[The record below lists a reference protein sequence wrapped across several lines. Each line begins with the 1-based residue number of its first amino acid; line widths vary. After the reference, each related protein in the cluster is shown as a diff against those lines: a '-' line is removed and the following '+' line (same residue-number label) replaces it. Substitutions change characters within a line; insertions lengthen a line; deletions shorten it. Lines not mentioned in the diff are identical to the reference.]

1 MTQMLISGY
10 WTTAFSEDVFHYSI
24 NLASY
29 LFALGVG
36 SSVSKKIKHAK
47 VETLSTVVF
56 LVAFLSGASI
66 PLLRLTIKAFGN
78 AFVFPVLLL
87 LLSGI
92 LCGMIIPLALRLLE
106 KSTKASLGLLFFV
119 DYSAATIF
127 TFLFTFVFL
136 VPLGYT
142 KTGLLMCFISSLSV
156 FCILKRLKAVRLP
169 TLIFLVV
176 GMGGVGSIVSFAY
189 VTVAPTSDRTGV
201 AKVILNEQS
210 YYQKILMT
218 EEYRISSRR
227 LPIKEQIL
235 FLDGFVQFSS
245 EGEANYHFC
254 IANVPCLAAT
264 HSKKVIRQA
273 LVLGGGDGLVV
284 RNLLDKNTIEKITL
298 VELDPAMIRLAK
310 ENPILKSYNQD
321 SLNKPRVEII
331 VADAFRWV
339 MEQYKSPRN
348 KYDLIVIDFPLPKN
362 FTLARLFS
370 AEFYRAVFELLAP
383 DSFVTIQAGPSYL
396 LEDERHITVSKITS
410 SILKTVRTVGASA
423 FPYVSP
429 DEREAFV
436 LATNHKNFSMEDFS
450 REQGFLGNAP
460 LSVICRYEPKWLIP
474 EVEINTLNT
483 LPLSRYMYEWHKTN
497 ADKLFFYRGNH
508 LIFLPD

>member
-1 MTQMLISGY
+1 MLISGY

-36 SSVSKKIKHAK
+36 SSVSKKIKHTR

-56 LVAFLSGASI
+56 LVSFLSGASI

-78 AFVFPVLLL
+78 AFVFPILILM
-87 LLSGI
+87 LSGI
-92 LCGMIIPLALRLLE
+92 LCGMIIPLALRILE
-106 KSTKASLGLLFFV
+106 KTTKASLGLLFFI

-156 FCILKRLKAVRLP
+156 FVIL
-169 TLIFLVV
+169 

-245 EGEANYHFC
+245 DGEANYHFC
-254 IANVPCLAAT
+254 IANVPCLAAS
-264 HSKKVIRQA
+264 HSKKIIRQA

-284 RNLLDKNTIEKITL
+284 RNLLDKNSIEKITL

-410 SILKTVRTVGASA
+410 SILKTVRAVGVSA

-436 LATNHKNFSMEDFS
+436 MATNDKNFSMEEFS

-474 EVEINTLNT
+474 DVEINTLNT
-483 LPLSRYMYEWHKTN
+483 LPLSRYVYQWHKTN
-497 ADKLFFYRGNH
+497 TDKLFFYRGNH